1 MKIYRITQ
9 SVALKYKTYY
19 DKYHKQIEY
28 NIGEKVLVY
37 YPIAENETLKYKLGK
52 RWRGPFEIMARID
65 PVTYRIK
72 QEGRNT
78 IKTFPV
84 HVQRM
89 KRYVQF

>member
-1 MKIYRITQ
+1 
-9 SVALKYKTYY
+9 
-19 DKYHKQIEY
+19 
-28 NIGEKVLVY
+28 
-37 YPIAENETLKYKLGK
+37 
-52 RWRGPFEIMARID
+52 MARID

-84 HVQRM
+84 HEQRM